1 MSKFSIIIPTF
12 NEACN
17 LPLLFSDLSIIS
29 EEKEIIVVDA
39 CSTDKTVDIANL
51 YGAKLYSSKER
62 NRGFQLNIGAK
73 NANGEWLIFIH
84 ADSRLNKNS
93 LKPLKSI
100 SENDNSLI
108 YFFKFKIKNKKI
120 IYRLLEVLVNIR
132 SSLLKSPYGDQ
143 GMIIHRKT
151 YFQNKGFKNMPLME
165 DVDFIRRLRKKRNLR
180 MLRFPIYT
188 SSRKWENTNI
198 ALQAFKNWNLRR
210 RWLNG
215 ESLKSIYIDYY
226 KNN

>member
-17 LPLLFSDLSIIS
+17 LPLLFSDLSIIR

-51 YGAKLYSSKER
+51 YGVKLYSSKER
-62 NRGFQLNIGAK
+62 NRGFQLDIGAK

-93 LKPLKSI
+93 LQPLKSI
-100 SENDNSLI
+100 SENGNSLI

-132 SSLLKSPYGDQ
+132 SSFLKSPYGDQ
-143 GMIIHRKT
+143 GLIINRKT
-151 YFQNKGFKNMPLME
+151 YFLNKGFKNMPIME
-165 DVDFIRRLRKKRNLR
+165 DVDFIRRLRKKRNLK
-180 MLRFPIYT
+180 MLRVPIYT

-198 ALQAFKNWNLRR
+198 ALQAFKNWKLRR

-215 ESLKSIYIDYY
+215 ESLKSIYFDYY